1 LPCWTGYYIIRYVL
15 ISTRRDKIL
24 AVSLKSPNDVL
35 EEVRDRFKRRRLSL
49 NLTQAGLAKRSGVAL
64 GSLKRFETTGLVAFD
79 SLLKLALVLDCLGD
93 FSGLAAEDAQSL
105 SGKPLD
111 EVLAGTRTRKKGR
124 MT

>member
-1 LPCWTGYYIIRYVL
+1 MTI
-15 ISTRRDKIL
+15 
-24 AVSLKSPNDVL
+24 SLKSPNDVL
-35 EEVRDRFKRRRLSL
+35 EEVRDRFKQRRLAL

-79 SLLKLALVLDCLGD
+79 SLLKLAIVLDCLGD
-93 FSGLAAEDAQSL
+93 FDRLAAEDAKSL
-105 SGKPLD
+105 SGRPLD

>member
-1 LPCWTGYYIIRYVL
+1 M
-15 ISTRRDKIL
+15 
-24 AVSLKSPNDVL
+24 AVSLKSPIEVL
-35 EEVRDRFKRRRLSL
+35 EEVRDRFKRRRLAI

-64 GSLKRFETTGLVAFD
+64 GSLKRFETTGLIAFD

-93 FSGLAAEDAQSL
+93 FDGLAAEDAQSL